1 MSEQT
6 NRLDYHPPPPKVRW
20 SIGDWVWFIAKNI
33 IGWALMLSAGPIGVL
48 LPGPG
53 GLPLFLIGFGLITFP
68 RKRHMTARVIRGMPV
83 SREST
88 AYRWFVGVF
97 SILAPAALLSFLTRR
112 WILLSEIREVTTDP
126 AKIREYIWSWSILV
140 AIVYLSCV
148 ILLWVFGLRGVDVI
162 NLGLRLV
169 AKARRKVRPWL
180 RRHGFDLLPPR
191 RRRRLRRGTAEDHEP
206 DHEILEIHERHQ
218 HRLRVVWHASKPW
231 LRRIGGMA
239 VTVLI
244 FFWMFK
250 PVTEHWDDVK
260 GPLSRIDWL
269 RFLLAAILFGA
280 FLFIFRVVSWWRIL
294 SGLGHDIP
302 LPPATRIWSTSELA
316 RYLPGSIW
324 QVIGRVYLAKPYGV
338 SAPVCSASQ
347 ILELGV
353 FLLANLIVAIAC
365 FLWLGTKINP
375 SLRPLLY
382 TCMAIVPVLV
392 YLLHPNV
399 FYAIL
404 NRILRKLGREEQ
416 TDRLKKRDLFGLGAW
431 MIVGLL
437 WQSAAIYF
445 LLSEPLGLW
454 PSKWWVVAGAY
465 CLAWSAGFLAFWAPG
480 GLGVREAIFV
490 VALEIALPEKVLS
503 QWQDPEARRVFLAFL
518 GVLLRL
524 WATTGELMLAGL
536 AYAWDYR
543 GAMNQPD
550 APGRVRE
557 PSRIASAPAEPVASV
572 GQSA

>member
-1 MSEQT
+1 MSDPAHRHET
-6 NRLDYHPPPPKVRW
+6 RAPVKKGRW
-20 SIGDWVWFIAKNI
+20 SIGDWIWFIAKNI

-68 RKRHMTARVIRGMPV
+68 GKRHLTARVLHGLPV

-88 AYRWFVGVF
+88 AYRWFVGIF
-97 SILAPAALLSFLTRR
+97 SILAPAAVLSFLTRR
-112 WILLSEIREVTTDP
+112 WILLSEIREFTHDP

-148 ILLWVFGLRGVDVI
+148 ILLWVFGLRGVEVI

-180 RRHGFDLLPPR
+180 RKHGFDLLPPR
-191 RRRRLRRGTAEDHEP
+191 RRRRLKLGHHHDHDP
-206 DHEILEIHERHQ
+206 DVEILEIHERHH
-218 HRLRVVWHASKPW
+218 HRLRAAWEASRPW
-231 LRRIGGMA
+231 LRRTIGVA
-239 VTVLI
+239 VTMLI

-250 PVTEHWDDVK
+250 PVGEHWDVVK
-260 GPLSRIDWL
+260 GPLARLDWV
-269 RFLLAAILFGA
+269 RFVAAALLFAA
-280 FLFIFRVVSWWRIL
+280 FLFIFRVTSWWKIL
-294 SGLGHDIP
+294 SGLGHDLP
-302 LPPATRIWSTSELA
+302 LPPTTRIWSTSELA
-316 RYLPGSIW
+316 RYLPGAIW
-324 QVIGRVYLAKPYGV
+324 QVIGRVYLAKPYGI

-347 ILELGV
+347 ILELGI
-353 FLLANLIVAIAC
+353 FLLANLLVAIAC
-365 FLWLGTKINP
+365 FLWLGAKINP

-382 TCMAIVPVLV
+382 SCMGIVPVLI
-392 YLLHPNV
+392 YLLHPSV
-399 FYAIL
+399 FYSIL
-404 NRILRKLGREEQ
+404 NRVLRRMGREEQ
-416 TDRLKKRDLFGLGAW
+416 TDRLKKRELFGLGGWA
-431 MIVGLL
+431 IAGLL

-465 CLAWSAGFLAFWAPG
+465 CLAWCAGFLAFWAPG

-490 VALEIALPEKVLS
+490 VAMEIALPEKVLS

-524 WATTGELMLAGL
+524 WATTGELILASL

-543 GAMNQPD
+543 GAMNRLD
-550 APGRVRE
+550 APGRLPPPSQSASTRE
-557 PSRIASAPAEPVASV
+557 PIASVTQSV
-572 GQSA
+572 